1 MFRHEKLFTLLF
13 FFVSL
18 VAVVFFSLQCV
29 TQRSNV
35 ENSRVH
41 DITPLDFDPRVEEEE
56 EEEEEE
62 GKIVSVSLK

>member
-1 MFRHEKLFTLLF
+1 MDVSARKIVYTIVLFCF
-13 FFVSL
+13 FICCC
-18 VAVVFFSLQCV
+18 FFSLQCV

-56 EEEEEE
+56 EEE
-62 GKIVSVSLK
+62 GKIVSVCLK